1 MSGAWLKFLFLWSK
15 KHFLY
20 TISCARHEL
29 GFIIMEETQKEVKK
43 NGLGVAGFVV
53 ALVGFLLTLVPVIR
67 IVGAIIC
74 LIGLIL
80 AVIAV
85 FKKPRGLA
93 IVGIILAIAGCV
105 IYYIKWAQFAHAV
118 AEAAAPYMN

>member
-1 MSGAWLKFLFLWSK
+1 MAEN
-15 KHFLY
+15 
-20 TISCARHEL
+20 TN
-29 GFIIMEETQKEVKK
+29 K

-53 ALVGFLLTLVPVIR
+53 ALVGFLLTLIPLIR
-67 IVGAIIC
+67 IVGAIVC
-74 LIGLIL
+74 LVGFIL
-80 AVIAV
+80 ALIAV

-118 AEAAAPYMN
+118 TEAAAPYMN